1 MAKTK
6 DKIEDDK
13 LFADKELEVI
23 EPKDTFVVDR
33 TKSGRGRYQLD
44 GKPLTGVTTI
54 CNMQSKDFLI
64 TWAATEAYKDSLN
77 LSKEEIKEV
86 LKNKTYAHT
95 RKSDNAK
102 DKGTQAHD
110 LVEEFIKNYIATK
123 EYKSIKS
130 DDEEVNTSI
139 QRFFDWAKNKK
150 VEFLGSEVSVY
161 SRKHWFAG
169 SFDFICKLDGKLL
182 LGDFK
187 TSKQIDD
194 TYFAQGAGYII
205 AEEETNPDTKFD
217 GVIIVRSILAK
228 EGQIW
233 YEKSSNGKAKKM
245 QNDAFEV
252 KISLN
257 VEREKTYFLSLLNL
271 YRYKRGQEVGKWYEA
286 EVVDFIPE
294 DYPLNN

>member
-1 MAKTK
+1 MSKTK
-6 DKIEDDK
+6 DTIEEVK
-13 LFADKELEVI
+13 MFADKELEVI
-23 EPKDTFVVDR
+23 EPKDSFIVDR
-33 TKSGRGRYQLD
+33 EKSGRGRYQLD

-54 CNMQSKDFLI
+54 CGMQAKGFLV

-77 LSKEEIKEV
+77 LSKEEIKDV
-86 LKNKTYAHT
+86 LKNKNYAHT

-123 EYKSIKS
+123 EYKSLKS
-130 DDEEVNTSI
+130 EDEEVDTSI
-139 QRFFDWAKNKK
+139 QRFFKWAIDKK

-161 SRKHWFAG
+161 SREHWFAG
-169 SFDFICKLDGKLL
+169 SFDFICRIDGKLL

-205 AEEETNPDTKFD
+205 AEEETNPNTKFD

-228 EGQIW
+228 EGQVW

-252 KISLN
+252 KISTN

-271 YRYKRGQEVGKWYEA
+271 YRYSKAQEVGKWYKA

-294 DYPLNN
+294 DYPLGN